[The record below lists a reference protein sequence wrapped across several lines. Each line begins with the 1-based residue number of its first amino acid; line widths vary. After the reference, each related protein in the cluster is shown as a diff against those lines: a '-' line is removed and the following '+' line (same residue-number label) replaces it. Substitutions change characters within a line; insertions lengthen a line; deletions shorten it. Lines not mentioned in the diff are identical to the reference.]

1 MGELLAMWNTI
12 LLMGVFAY
20 SSLVYRFT
28 GMSLVEVVAIY
39 KFRKPIDILLI
50 RDQSSALAKLFL

>member
-1 MGELLAMWNTI
+1 MWNTI